1 MSAAEAAPC
10 LIPSMHEQGVRV
22 PGGVQRAPKGTETI
36 S

>member
-1 MSAAEAAPC
+1 MSAAEAAPR

-22 PGGVQRAPKGTETI
+22 PGGVQWTPEGTETI